1 MCRVGIDSAVTELD
15 SVEEA
20 VREEL
25 ISGDGSTGTV
35 VDERVDW
42 S

>member
-1 MCRVGIDSAVTELD
+1 MDSAVTELD

-25 ISGDGSTGTV
+25 VSGDGNTGTV
-35 VDERVDW
+35 YSR
-42 S
+42 